1 MTDSETE
8 KATDDVAQPERREF
22 LVAGVAGAA
31 GAAGL
36 IATQALPRPASAA
49 TGGADADTY
58 PVTEVARLADLA
70 PGATL
75 DFAYPDEDSPALL
88 IRLPEPAEGGIGPG
102 GDIVAFSILC
112 THKGCPVSYKASHKM
127 LICPCHWSTF
137 DPAKAG
143 ALVIGQASQGLP
155 RIQLRVE
162 GDAVQAVGVDG
173 LIYGRHTNI
182 L

>member
-1 MTDSETE
+1 MTDSDT
-8 KATDDVAQPERREF
+8 ATDDLDRPDRREF
-22 LVAGVAGAA
+22 IVAGAA

-36 IATQALPRPASAA
+36 VAAQALPGRARAA
-49 TGGADADTY
+49 TESGDAAAY
-58 PVTEVARLADLA
+58 PVVEVARLADLA

-75 DFAYPDEDSPALL
+75 DFAYPDDDSPALL
-88 IRLPEPAEGGIGPG
+88 IRLPEPADGGIGPA

-112 THKGCPVSYKASHKM
+112 THKGCPVSYKAAHKL

-143 ALVIGQASQGLP
+143 VLVIGQASQGLP
-155 RIQLRVE
+155 RIRLRVAGE
-162 GDAVQAVGVDG
+162 KVHAVGVDG
-173 LIYGRHTNI
+173 LIYGRHTNV

>member
-1 MTDSETE
+1 MTDNEIETDE
-8 KATDDVAQPERREF
+8 VARPDRRDF
-22 LVAGVAGAA
+22 IVAGAA

-36 IATQALPRPASAA
+36 VAAQALPQRARAA
-49 TGGADADTY
+49 TENADTAAY
-58 PVTEVARLADLA
+58 PVVEVARMADLA
-70 PGATL
+70 PGSTQ
-75 DFAYPDEDSPALL
+75 DFSYPDDNSPALL
-88 IRLPEPAEGGIGPG
+88 IRLPEPAEGGIGPE

-112 THKGCPVSYKASHKM
+112 THKGCPVAYKPERKM

-143 ALVIGQASQGLP
+143 TLVIGQASQGLP
-155 RIQLRVE
+155 RIRLRID
-162 GDAVQAVGVDG
+162 GDAVQAVGVEG